1 MKDNKHLK
9 VRDHCYY
16 TGEYRGAV
24 HSIHNLKYSALKKTP
39 IAFHNGSNYDY
50 HFIIKELA
58 AELEK
63 HFTCLGENT
72 EKWKTFI
79 VPIEKEVTRT
89 DKNTTNISYRLQFI
103 DSARCT
109 ARS

>member
-24 HSIHNLKYSALKKTP
+24 HSIHNLKYSALKKIP

-50 HFIIKELA
+50 HFIIKEF
-58 AELEK
+58 AEEFK
-63 HFTCLGENT
+63 KKFTYLREYT
-72 EKWKTFI
+72 
-79 VPIEKEVTRT
+79 
-89 DKNTTNISYRLQFI
+89 
-103 DSARCT
+103 
-109 ARS
+109 